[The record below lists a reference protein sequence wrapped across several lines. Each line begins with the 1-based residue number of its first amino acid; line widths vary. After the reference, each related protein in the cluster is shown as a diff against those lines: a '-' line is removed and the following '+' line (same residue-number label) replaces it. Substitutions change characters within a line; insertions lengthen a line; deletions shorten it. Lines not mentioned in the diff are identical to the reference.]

1 MTAFIAGASLSSGRA
16 WMSIDWDRAEAEV
29 KKLQMRI
36 AKAVREERWNRVKAL
51 QRILTRSFYAK
62 LLAVNRVT
70 KGKGS
75 STPGVDNIIWKTSAK
90 KMMGAL
96 SLQQRGY
103 KASPLRRV
111 HIPKGKNGK
120 RPLGIPTIRDRAMQA
135 LYLLALEPV
144 SETLADPNSYG
155 FRCFRACR
163 DAIAQCFLA
172 LARKCS
178 ARWVLD
184 ADIKA
189 CFDGISHQ
197 WILDHI
203 PVEKKILEQWLKCG
217 FIEKRKLF
225 PTRAG
230 SPQGGVISPTLCN
243 MTLDGLE
250 KAVKA
255 ASHRREKVNF
265 IRYADDFVVTS
276 ASKEHLENVI
286 VPVIKKFLTPRGLT
300 LSEEKTRIVHI
311 DEGFDF
317 LGQNLR
323 KYRGQLITIPAKD
336 KVKTFKEKVKNIIEE
351 YRGQKTEEM
360 IERLNPII
368 RGWANYHRFI
378 QAGTEF
384 NRLGGIIREALFTW
398 AKRRHGRKTPKWI
411 MNHYWNISRDKLHFS
426 CVVKTDDNK
435 SEVLQLLNPSD
446 IRLARYIKVKGQA
459 DPFNPEYQEYFRYRQ
474 SAANMSLLDGRGL
487 SAAGLL

>member
-1 MTAFIAGASLSSGRA
+1 
-16 WMSIDWDRAEAEV
+16 
-29 KKLQMRI
+29 MRI
-36 AKAVREERWNRVKAL
+36 AKAVREERWNRVKVL
-51 QRILTRSFYAK
+51 QRILTRSFSAK
-62 LLAVNRVT
+62 LLATKRVT

-75 STPGVDNIIWKTSAK
+75 STPGVDGVIWKTPAK
-90 KMMGAL
+90 KMMGAI
-96 SLQQRGY
+96 SLQQNGY

-111 HIPKGKNGK
+111 YIPKGKNSK

-163 DAIAQCFLA
+163 DAIAQCFYSLS
-172 LARKCS
+172 RKRS
-178 ARWVLD
+178 ARWILD

-197 WILDHI
+197 WLLDHL

-225 PTRAG
+225 PTRTG

-255 ASHRREKVNF
+255 ASHRRDKVNF

-276 ASKEHLENVI
+276 ATKEHLENVI
-286 VPVIKKFLTPRGLT
+286 TPIIKKFLIPRGLI

-323 KYRGQLITIPAKD
+323 KYRGKLITTPTKG
-336 KVKTFKEKVKNIIEE
+336 KVETFKEKVKNIILA
-351 YRGQKTEEM
+351 YRGRKTEEM

-368 RGWANYHRFI
+368 RGWANYHRYI
-378 QAGTEF
+378 QAGTAF
-384 NRLGGIIREALFTW
+384 NRLGLIIRNALFKW
-398 AKRRHGRKTPKWI
+398 AKGRHRRKTPKWI
-411 MNHYWNISRDKLHFS
+411 RNHYWNISRDKGHFS
-426 CVVKTDDNK
+426 CVVKTKEDK
-435 SEVLQLLNPSD
+435 SKVLELLNPSD
-446 IRLARYIKVKGQA
+446 ILLARYIKVKGKA
-459 DPFNPEYQEYFRYRQ
+459 DPFSPEYQEYLQYRQ
-474 SAANMSLLDGRGL
+474 SAANMTLIGKQGL
-487 SAAGLL
+487 STAGLP